1 MTVKKK
7 KFWKILLASL
17 TVFGTVGVAKPSWAN
32 VYYSCNL
39 QNGQPVTVANTPRG
53 NVKLINWEN
62 NRVISNQSTPEKL
75 CEDVSIK
82 LQQYADSG
90 ELNYISISQFKGQF
104 FVCVANRSGDCIGNN
119 FGWLFDIEPSQN
131 SQSAFRRLFNNLP
144 SQAIVGGRKFV
155 VDINKL
161 TGGTV
166 REDSSSQ
173 NNYNNPNN
181 RRYPNSYTNP
191 NNSRYQNNS
200 TNTYNSRYQ
209 NNSTNINNS
218 RYQNSFTNTY
228 NSRYQNNRDRQIA
241 ATRRSVQYTCIQ
253 QGGVFKTIANTQNG
267 PIELIIWQSNFFSG
281 SGYTPETRCQIVTSR
296 FQQHSDAKNF
306 RYVSTGRMNGQNV
319 ICVSSKSG
327 RCQSNGLLITL
338 QPDDRP
344 NQVLRDM
351 FNLQAR
357 RNYGGIRRGKL
368 VIDLER
374 IL

>member
-17 TVFGTVGVAKPSWAN
+17 TVFSTIGVAKPSWAN

-62 NRVISNQSTPEKL
+62 NRAISNQSTPEKL

-131 SQSAFRRLFNNLP
+131 SQSAFRRLFNHLP
-144 SQAIVGGRKFV
+144 SQAIVEGKKFV
-155 VDINKL
+155 VDINQL

-166 REDSSSQ
+166 RQD
-173 NNYNNPNN
+173 
-181 RRYPNSYTNP
+181 
-191 NNSRYQNNS
+191 SRYQNSS

-209 NNSTNINNS
+209 NNSTNTYNSGYQNSSTNTYNS
-218 RYQNSFTNTY
+218 RYQNNSTNTY

-344 NQVLRDM
+344 NQVLRNM

-357 RNYGGIRRGKL
+357 RNYGGVRRGGKV
-368 VIDLER
+368 VIDLDR